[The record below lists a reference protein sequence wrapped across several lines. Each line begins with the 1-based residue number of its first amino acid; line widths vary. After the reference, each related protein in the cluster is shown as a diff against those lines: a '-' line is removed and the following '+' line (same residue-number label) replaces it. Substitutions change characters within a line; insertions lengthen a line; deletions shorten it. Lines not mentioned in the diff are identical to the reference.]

1 MTTIHV
7 HDRYLDS
14 EERYEIFTV
23 KAAER
28 PHLLQWTSP
37 QNETSGADEEKK
49 TDCCSDV
56 ELDTP
61 PLTDGCDLPGWRC
74 EGIAPC
80 MNSSLSKKFITDAD
94 HPFQGTLNV
103 GAGSTLFRRESL
115 FPFMCSN
122 VMVLNQLDDT
132 EMRRVNATCWWYS
145 AKEKYRNPP
154 PSDRASPFVE
164 FEDVSQM
171 VYYNKWCSDESS
183 QHHEE
188 RKVTLFSMEYEM
200 KNRPVKILNA
210 TRGWTAMPD
219 YEQNITNT
227 HTSNNPESKETER
240 WMDNGELS
248 ILFSGEG
255 QNGWT

>member
-1 MTTIHV
+1 MTKLHV

-28 PHLLQWTSP
+28 PHLLQWASP
-37 QNETSGADEEKK
+37 RDITSGADEEKK
-49 TDCCSDV
+49 TDCGSDA

-74 EGIAPC
+74 ESIAPC
-80 MNSSLSKKFITDAD
+80 MDSSLPKNCMTDLD

-103 GAGSTLFRRESL
+103 GAGSTLFRRESV
-115 FPFMCSN
+115 FPFMCAN
-122 VMVLNQLDDT
+122 ATVLNRLDHREVKREND
-132 EMRRVNATCWWYS
+132 TCWWCS
-145 AKEKYRNPP
+145 AKEKFMNPP
-154 PSDRASPFVE
+154 PSDRASPVVE

-171 VYYNKWCSDESS
+171 VDYNKWSLDESS
-183 QHHEE
+183 KYNEE
-188 RKVTLFSMEYEM
+188 RKITLFSMEYEM

-210 TRGWTAMPD
+210 TKGWTAMPD
-219 YEQNITNT
+219 YEHHVANTNT
-227 HTSNNPESKETER
+227 SINSQSEKAEK
-240 WMDNGELS
+240 WMDNGEHS